1 MNKKRRQEIS
11 RIVTKIEEIVLN
23 AKEKLEE
30 LQSDIESI
38 RDEESDCYENL
49 PEGIMYS
56 ERGEAMEQAVDNL
69 DNAASSIEELIDAMD
84 TDDLIGYLN
93 DAAE

>member
-11 RIVTKIEEIVLN
+11 RIVTQVEEIVVN

-69 DNAASSIEELIDAMD
+69 DNAASSIEELINALDCEE
-84 TDDLIGYLN
+84 LIDYL
-93 DAAE
+93 DAASE

>member
-1 MNKKRRQEIS
+1 MNNDRRKEIS
-11 RIVTKIEEIVLN
+11 RIIEEIESAVST

-38 RDEESDCYENL
+38 RDEESDSYENL